1 MVLKIVNCHWL
12 CLCREE
18 VGVKTVELESANQQL
33 RERAVLL
40 EAQEDRLQRLQEENT
55 RSDSNYA

>member
-1 MVLKIVNCHWL
+1 M
-12 CLCREE
+12 
-18 VGVKTVELESANQQL
+18 KTVELESANQQL